1 MDDRLKKI
9 LLLGGVAALVYYLF
23 LKPKSAQTQA
33 ITTQVDTINDT
44 QLSFSSA
51 DQSVEID
58 LNGAYNINGKQGVE
72 FEVLTYIPSD
82 AQLEYLFGDTVY
94 KGDQSYQ
101 TIKTDKAGVQT
112 AINVTNMPDK
122 VTIAATRNTSPVM
135 IFQQSFDWNGNPVA

>member
-1 MDDRLKKI
+1 MSDNLKKI
-9 LLLGGVAALVYYLF
+9 LLFGGGAVILYYL
-23 LKPKSAQTQA
+23 LKPKTASAA
-33 ITTQVDTINDT
+33 VTQVDVINDT
-44 QLSFSSA
+44 QLSFSSP

-58 LNGAYNINGKQGVE
+58 LNGAYNINGKQGIDFQVM
-72 FEVLTYIPSD
+72 TYIPTD
-82 AQLEYLFGDTVY
+82 AQLEYLYGDTVY

-135 IFQQSFDWNGNPVA
+135 IFQQSFDWNGNPVS

>member
-1 MDDRLKKI
+1 MSDNLKKI
-9 LLLGGVAALVYYLF
+9 LLFGGGAAILYYL
-23 LKPKSAQTQA
+23 LKPKTASAA
-33 ITTQVDTINDT
+33 VTQVDVINDT
-44 QLSFSSA
+44 QLSFSSP

-58 LNGAYNINGKQGVE
+58 LNGAYNINGKQGIDFQVM
-72 FEVLTYIPSD
+72 TYIPTD
-82 AQLEYLFGDTVY
+82 AQLEYLYGDTVY

-112 AINVTNMPDK
+112 AINVTNMTDK